1 MRHIQRRSG
10 LKEAIL
16 CPVFLSLPD
25 SPVGQCVPS
34 TRLGLVSFSPRAKI
48 HAPRPS
54 KLEFQ
59 RDNRVSTLFALLLSF
74 RAYSGSFPG
83 GRLVCSVTTARGL
96 KRNRLNS
103 TLPSLTVGNEQ
114 HRWSAKLLLPAI
126 PPRLRLLLF
135 LLLLRGA
142 LLYEASLQSNL
153 CNCDIIE
160 SRDMY
165 ENTNYTCVACKM
177 NFSDKGVSFER
188 NVLKHIYVYT

>member
-1 MRHIQRRSG
+1 MRHIQRRNG

-25 SPVGQCVPS
+25 SPVGQYVPS

-59 RDNRVSTLFALLLSF
+59 RDNRVSTLFALLSF

-103 TLPSLTVGNEQ
+103 TLPSLNAGNEQ

-126 PPRLRLLLF
+126 PSRLRLLLF
-135 LLLLRGA
+135 LLLSRA
-142 LLYEASLQSNL
+142 AWPRSLLYEAQLA
-153 CNCDIIE
+153 I
-160 SRDMY
+160 
-165 ENTNYTCVACKM
+165 
-177 NFSDKGVSFER
+177 
-188 NVLKHIYVYT
+188 